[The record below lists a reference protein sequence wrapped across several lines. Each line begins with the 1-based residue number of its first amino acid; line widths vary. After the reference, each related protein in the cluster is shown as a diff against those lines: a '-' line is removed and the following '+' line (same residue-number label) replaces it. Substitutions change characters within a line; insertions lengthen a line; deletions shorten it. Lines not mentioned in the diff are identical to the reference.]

1 MLRGEAA
8 MFSKTS
14 RLLFAFVAAV
24 ALLVFPACAEKRARV
39 RPIEGGP
46 VSAAPGSLD
55 ATRKQLEGTWKLV
68 SAEIVSADG
77 KRRTVK
83 ASAVMTYDGF
93 GNFSIKGAFEDPNVP
108 SDQTAALNFT
118 GRAVIDVQK
127 HELHLLDVQQPEGDF
142 AKLPPEVS
150 AARSRAYAFS
160 GDELTMT
167 VKNAKGQVAGVNTWR
182 KAQ

>member
-1 MLRGEAA
+1 

-14 RLLFAFVAAV
+14 R
-24 ALLVFPACAEKRARV
+24 ALCALIPVIAMIVFPACAEKRARV

-46 VSAAPGSLD
+46 VATGAGSLED
-55 ATRKQLEGTWKLV
+55 TRKQLEGTWNLV
-68 SAEIVSADG
+68 SAEVISADG
-77 KRRTVK
+77 TRRAVK

-93 GNFSIKGAFEDPNVP
+93 GNFSIKGAFEDPAVTAE
-108 SDQTAALNFT
+108 QTSALNFT

-127 HELHLLDVQQPEGDF
+127 QELHLLDLQQSEADF
-142 AKLPPEVS
+142 AKLPAEMS

-160 GDELTMT
+160 LNQVTMT
-167 VKNAKGQVAGVNTWR
+167 VKNAKGQVTAVNTWR